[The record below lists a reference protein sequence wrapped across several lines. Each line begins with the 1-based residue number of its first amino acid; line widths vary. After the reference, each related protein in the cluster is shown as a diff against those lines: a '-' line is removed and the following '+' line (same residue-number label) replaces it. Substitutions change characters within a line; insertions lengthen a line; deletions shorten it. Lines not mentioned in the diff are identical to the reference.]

1 MWQKFHP
8 SFQIHYA
15 ASNLWRHM
23 ADSKEVAELNY
34 CQISDT
40 KNYALKKT
48 HQNDDRWK
56 MKYEMHFFLSLW
68 LVLTKLLHNI

>member
-1 MWQKFHP
+1 
-8 SFQIHYA
+8 
-15 ASNLWRHM
+15 M

-56 MKYEMHFFLSLW
+56 MKYEMHS
-68 LVLTKLLHNI
+68 VIGTYKAKLLHNI